1 MWKVAN
7 FHMDFAQYWFD
18 MVGIVMARLNYL
30 SLDIFLRY
38 FDHSKVIPC
47 VGMDSFSKNHV
58 ES

>member
-1 MWKVAN
+1 MAGK
-7 FHMDFAQYWFD
+7 
-18 MVGIVMARLNYL
+18 VMARLNYL